1 MQVAPPEDGFRPFE
15 RAWPPMVPQN
25 GPQLGVDGAL
35 DPVVH
40 RRHRA
45 FGRQARA
52 KVREQD
58 AFVHQARQPRPRLA
72 DSPMRVDPASVD
84 DRRLPEEVRPELA
97 PLHVPFDPPIG
108 LMEGL
113 DMQQFLRQRVQLL
126 PRLQL
131 RPRCRLPPYLA
142 KRVESAPLNLS
153 LRPLLRRRRG
163 EPGAAVRDH
172 RVRRRDARERRS
184 PSRGRLGAGEVPRQ
198 DVRLR
203 ARDEDDQVA
212 GDPDAVDE
220 HHAMNLVDDLGH
232 GPDPPEP
239 RRLAPGGPA
248 LTRHIELGVLRQQP
262 SDEGS
267 EVPGGGVVGVGRA
280 RPARTAAPA
289 LRAGSRAPVSLHFAS
304 ASRAFLVIHGDLRKS
319 VTFYRDFPGMTC
331 IFTNRQT
338 RFLSER
344 KSRFI

>member
-1 MQVAPPEDGFRPFE
+1 
-15 RAWPPMVPQN
+15 MVPQN
-25 GPQLGVDGAL
+25 GPQLGVDAAL

-45 FGRQARA
+45 FGRQARV

-58 AFVHQARQPRPRLA
+58 AFAHQARQPRPRLA

-84 DRRLPEEVRPELA
+84 DRRLLEEVRPELA

-113 DMQQFLRQRVQLL
+113 DMQQFLRKRVQLL
-126 PRLQL
+126 SRLQI
-131 RPRCRLPPYLA
+131 RPPGRFPPYLA
-142 KRVESAPLNLS
+142 KRVESASLNLRR
-153 LRPLLRRRRG
+153 RPLLRRCRG
-163 EPGAAVRDH
+163 EPGAAVCDH
-172 RVRRRDARERRS
+172 HVGRRDAREQRS

-198 DVRLR
+198 DVQLR
-203 ARDEDDQVA
+203 ASDEDDQVA

-239 RRLAPGGPA
+239 RRLAPEGPA

-262 SDEGS
+262 SDEGP

-289 LRAGSRAPVSLHFAS
+289 LRA
-304 ASRAFLVIHGDLRKS
+304 
-319 VTFYRDFPGMTC
+319 
-331 IFTNRQT
+331 
-338 RFLSER
+338 
-344 KSRFI
+344 